1 MSAVE
6 AFLWKA
12 RVLSL
17 VASFSILFGSFVPVF
32 SETEHRPETNPSPT
46 ETKPLETDRT
56 PTEKKEDDPSKAE
69 KRSEADPDVSSEA
82 AQTPKPVSILKG
94 LTKMAV
100 SPEMIFDSFKNYD
113 VLILGEEHDDV
124 PGHRIRLD
132 WFQKIASTTQVILS
146 LEMLE
151 RDQQKTLDEYLNGQI
166 GEKAFLNALK
176 LWPNHLRDYHPYLQ
190 FAKENRIPVLA
201 SNVPRKY
208 VNLVSSSGIEALFP
222 VRSVFLPPKYLIRK
236 FAQEGYENK
245 IRKILSE
252 HPGMGSDENLQRR
265 FIDAQ
270 YLWDAGMTDS
280 IANALLTKGRKIVHI
295 NGRFHSDEGFGVSN
309 RLRELGFRI
318 LTVSMFPQ
326 KEGDEVPTEI
336 LKGCDYT
343 VITERKE
350 KGN

>member
-1 MSAVE
+1 
-6 AFLWKA
+6 
-12 RVLSL
+12 
-17 VASFSILFGSFVPVF
+17 
-32 SETEHRPETNPSPT
+32 
-46 ETKPLETDRT
+46 
-56 PTEKKEDDPSKAE
+56 
-69 KRSEADPDVSSEA
+69 
-82 AQTPKPVSILKG
+82 
-94 LTKMAV
+94 MAV

-124 PGHRIRLD
+124 SGHRIRLD

-236 FAQEGYENK
+236 FVQEGYENK

-280 IANALLTKGRKIVHI
+280 IANALLTKRRKIVHI

-309 RLRELGFRI
+309 RLRELGFRV